1 MVFVCFKLHVFV
13 PLCTWCSVCGSQRGQ
28 QILSP
33 LELELHR
40 GGGVVS
46 CLTPVLGTKLRA
58 SGRAVTLLAAE
69 PPLQSHDDRILNH
82 SLALN

>member
-1 MVFVCFKLHVFV
+1 MVQCLWW
-13 PLCTWCSVCGSQRGQ
+13 PERAADS
-28 QILSP
+28 LSP
-33 LELELHR
+33 GAGVTPG